1 MREFIMSKLG
11 ILGTGRMGI
20 RLAKMLAEVGQ
31 QVILGSRNI
40 DRATKIVQG
49 LGIPNL
55 TAGNYEDAANA
66 DVIVFG

>member
-1 MREFIMSKLG
+1 MSKLG